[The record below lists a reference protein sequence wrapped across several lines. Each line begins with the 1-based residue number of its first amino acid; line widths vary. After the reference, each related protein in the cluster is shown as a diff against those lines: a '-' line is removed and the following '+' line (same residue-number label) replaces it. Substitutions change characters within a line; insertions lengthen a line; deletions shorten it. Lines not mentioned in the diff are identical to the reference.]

1 MKLKVP
7 VCVSVLGLASLF
19 SGVTRVARAADDAPN
34 DGAQGRKESPAE
46 GEAVSDLD
54 LVKLLNVEVSTA
66 SKTRESVE
74 DAPAVITVVT
84 REEIR
89 RWGYQSVAEV
99 LSHTVGFY
107 LIDDHI
113 LPNAS
118 VRGVSGGLGAES
130 SGIKVM
136 IDGRSVAYRSTSG
149 NWLGVE
155 LVPLEMVE
163 QIEIIR
169 GPASALYGADAF
181 LGVVNVI
188 TTPPDSVRPV
198 RARVTAGLTGT
209 NPSSRFDVASGAQFG
224 KLDVLLGAAGEYD
237 DRSGLALPAESPAP
251 TLPSGVGDRRTTL
264 DLKRRS
270 LVLSGRV
277 GYGGERGHVRLSAS
291 GSGLTRGGDLAHW
304 AQLTSTADGA
314 RGTRVALGQF
324 RLNVDALLHATDTL
338 AFAVQST
345 YFQGGILPQDRVEIG
360 SDLFYV
366 ERKQAYRGVD
376 SMVEARYTPSSR
388 LSIITGVEALYD
400 REALG
405 APDRINR
412 ATGQSVLSGGIDRT
426 EELVNIGSYA
436 SVNYKLLDP
445 GLKLTGGLRFDR
457 HSVYGSQVTG
467 RVGVTS
473 RLSKSLVAKLL
484 YGSAFKAPSPYLLY
498 ATPLRPGDVVGN
510 RFLNPQLIKTGEYQM
525 SWMPARIFGVTS
537 GVSYSWL
544 DDKAEFTPQGINQTA
559 RNVASQ
565 ESLSWET
572 RADVRDYHYDL
583 YASFDLVRSR
593 RDLGQEGYAARLVGQ
608 NNVVYPPW
616 IARAGAM
623 FAVPSVPDVPL
634 RLGAE
639 GMWVGPRR
647 ASDTS
652 IVERG
657 ESFNLPAYFLL
668 DVTLSTREV
677 YLVPG
682 HETRFALRGKNL
694 LVARGPDPGFSGF
707 EYPIQPAQIFFEVE
721 HVY

>member
-1 MKLKVP
+1 MKLKLATL
-7 VCVSVLGLASLF
+7 SLSLSGLVALLPAL
-19 SGVTRVARAADDAPN
+19 ARAADDGAPA
-34 DGAQGRKESPAE
+34 DAAAES
-46 GEAVSDLD
+46 EAVSDLD

-66 SKTRESVE
+66 SKTAESVE

-107 LIDDHI
+107 LVDDQI

-130 SGIKVM
+130 GGIKVM

-155 LVPLEMVE
+155 LVPLESVE

-181 LGVVNVI
+181 LGVVNII
-188 TTPPDSVRPV
+188 TTAPDAVRPV
-198 RARVTAGLTGT
+198 RARVAVGLTET
-209 NPSSRFDVASGAQFG
+209 NPATRFDVAGGAQFG
-224 KLDVLLGAAGEYD
+224 KFDFALGAAGEYD
-237 DRSGLALPAESPAP
+237 DRSGLALPSESPAP
-251 TLPSGVGDRRTTL
+251 TLPVGVGDRRTTL
-264 DLKRRS
+264 DLQRRS
-270 LVLSGRV
+270 LVLSSRL
-277 GYGGERGHVRLSAS
+277 GYTGERGHVRLSAYA
-291 GSGLTRGGDLAHW
+291 SGLSRGGDLAHW
-304 AQLTSTADGA
+304 AQLTSTADGT
-314 RGTRVALGQF
+314 RGTRVALGQM
-324 RLNVDALLHATDTL
+324 RLNLDSLLKASRTFELAL
-338 AFAVQST
+338 QGT

-366 ERKQAYRGVD
+366 ERHQSYRGVD
-376 SMVEARYTPSSR
+376 SMLEARFTPSSR
-388 LSIITGVEALYD
+388 LSLITGVEALYD
-400 REALG
+400 HESLG
-405 APDRINR
+405 APERINR
-412 ATGQSVLSGGIDRT
+412 ASGETVLSSGGDRSVD
-426 EELVNIGSYA
+426 LRNLGAYA

-445 GLKLTGGLRFDR
+445 GLKLTGGLRYDQ
-457 HSVYGSQVTG
+457 HSAYGSQVTG
-467 RVGVTS
+467 RVGATS
-473 RLSKSLVAKLL
+473 RLSSSVVAKLL

-498 ATPLRPGDVVGN
+498 ATPLRPGDVIGN
-510 RFLNPQLIKTGEYQM
+510 EHLNPQLVKTAEYQM
-525 SWMPARIFGVTS
+525 SWLPVRRFGITS

-544 DDKAEFTPQGINQTA
+544 TDKAEFTPQGINQTA

-565 ESLSWET
+565 RSLSWET
-572 RADVRDYHYDL
+572 RADVRDYRYDL
-583 YASFDLVRSR
+583 YASFDLVRSE
-593 RDLGQEGYAARLVGQ
+593 RDLGQEGYAAMLVGKQ
-608 NNVVYPPW
+608 NVVYPPW

-623 FAVPSVPDVPL
+623 FAVPSLPDVPL
-634 RLGAE
+634 ELGAE
-639 GMWVGPRR
+639 GIWVGPRR

-657 ESFNLPAYFLL
+657 ASFDLPAYFQL
-668 DVTLSTREV
+668 DVTLATREL

-682 HETRFALRGKNL
+682 HETRIALRGKNL

-707 EYPIQPAQIFFEVE
+707 EYPLQPAQLFLEIE

>member
-1 MKLKVP
+1 MKLK
-7 VCVSVLGLASLF
+7 LASLIPLLGLSILQPSLAF
-19 SGVTRVARAADDAPN
+19 AADDGKGQAGDDN
-34 DGAQGRKESPAE
+34 KEAVE
-46 GEAVSDLD
+46 GDSVSDLD

-66 SKTRESVE
+66 SKTSESVE

-84 REEIR
+84 REDIR
-89 RWGYQSVAEV
+89 RWGYQTVAEV

-107 LIDDHI
+107 LIDDDI

-130 SGIKVM
+130 GGIKVM

-155 LVPLEMVE
+155 LIPLESVE

-181 LGVVNVI
+181 LGVVNII
-188 TTPPDSVRPV
+188 TTPPDAMRPL
-198 RARVTAGLTGT
+198 RLRLTGGLTET
-209 NPSSRFDVASGAQFG
+209 NPSTRFDLATGGQFG
-224 KLDVLLGAAGEYD
+224 HWDLMLGAAGEYD
-237 DRSGLALPAESPAP
+237 DRSGLSLPSESPAP
-251 TLPSGVGDRRTTL
+251 TLPVGVGSRRTTL

-270 LVLSGRV
+270 LVLSSRI
-277 GYGGERGHVRLSAS
+277 GYGGDRGHVRVS
-291 GSGLTRGGDLAHW
+291 GYASGLTRGGDLAHW
-304 AQLTSTADGA
+304 AQLTATEDGS

-324 RLNVDALLHATDTL
+324 RINLDTL
-338 AFAVQST
+338 LKATSTLDLALQST

-366 ERKQAYRGVD
+366 ERHQAYRGVD
-376 SMVEARYTPSSR
+376 SMLEARFTPFSR
-388 LSIITGVEALYD
+388 LNIITGVEALLD
-400 REALG
+400 HETLG
-405 APDRINR
+405 APERINR
-412 ATGQSVLSGGIDRT
+412 ATGERVLSGGNDRT
-426 EELVNIGSYA
+426 EDLRNLGAYA
-436 SVNYKLLDP
+436 SVNVKVLDP
-445 GLKLTGGLRFDR
+445 GLKLTGGLRYDK
-457 HSVYGSQVTG
+457 HSVYGGQVTG
-467 RVGVTS
+467 RVGATS
-473 RLSKSLVAKLL
+473 RLTKSLVAKLL

-510 RFLNPQLIKTGEYQM
+510 EYLKSQLVKTAEYQM
-525 SWMPARIFGVTS
+525 SWIPARIFGITS

-544 DDKAEFTPQGINQTA
+544 SDKAEFTPQGINQTA
-559 RNVASQ
+559 RNVANQRSF
-565 ESLSWET
+565 SWET
-572 RADVRDYHYDL
+572 RADVRDYSYNL
-583 YASFDLVRSR
+583 YASFDLVKST
-593 RDLGQEGYAARLVGQ
+593 RDLGQEGYAATLVGKQ
-608 NNVVYPPW
+608 NVVYPPW

-634 RLGAE
+634 ELGAE
-639 GMWVGPRR
+639 GLWVGPRR

-657 ESFNLPAYFLL
+657 ESFDLPAYFQL
-668 DVTLSTREV
+668 DVTLATREL
-677 YLVPG
+677 YLIPG

-707 EYPIQPAQIFFEVE
+707 EYPIQPAQLFLEVE

>member
-1 MKLKVP
+1 MKVNLGTLALSGLVALSTVP
-7 VCVSVLGLASLF
+7 AV
-19 SGVTRVARAADDAPN
+19 AADDAPPTT
-34 DGAQGRKESPAE
+34 D

-66 SKTRESVE
+66 SKTAESVE

-130 SGIKVM
+130 GGIKVM

-155 LVPLEMVE
+155 LIPLEAVE

-181 LGVVNVI
+181 LGVVNII
-188 TTPPDSVRPV
+188 TTSPDAMRPV
-198 RARVTAGLTGT
+198 RARVAFGSTET
-209 NPSSRFDVASGAQFG
+209 NPGTRFDVASGAQFG
-224 KLDVLLGAAGEYD
+224 KFDLLLGAAGEYD
-237 DRSGLALPAESPAP
+237 DRSGLSLPAESPAP
-251 TLPSGVGDRRTTL
+251 TLPVGVGARRTTL
-264 DLKRRS
+264 DLQRRS
-270 LVLSGRV
+270 LSLMSRL
-277 GYGGERGHVRLSAS
+277 GYAGERGHVRVSAYAS
-291 GSGLTRGGDLAHW
+291 GLSRGGDLAHW
-304 AQLTSTADGA
+304 AQLTGTGDDS
-314 RGTRVALGQF
+314 RGTKVALGQL
-324 RLNVDALLHATDTL
+324 RLNLDSLLKASQAFDLAL
-338 AFAVQST
+338 QST
-345 YFQGGILPQDRVEIG
+345 YFQGGVLPQDRVEIG

-366 ERKQAYRGVD
+366 ERHQAYRGVD
-376 SMVEARYTPSSR
+376 SMLEARFTPSTR
-388 LSIITGVEALYD
+388 LGLITGVEALYD
-400 REALG
+400 HETVG
-405 APDRINR
+405 APERINR
-412 ATGQSVLSGGIDRT
+412 ASGEAVLSSGEDRGVD
-426 EELVNIGSYA
+426 LRNLGAYA

-445 GLKLTGGLRFDR
+445 GLKLTGGLRYDR
-457 HSVYGSQVTG
+457 HSAYGSQVTG
-467 RVGVTS
+467 RVGATS
-473 RLSKSLVAKLL
+473 RLSSSLVAKLL

-510 RFLNPQLIKTGEYQM
+510 ERLDPQLVKTAEYQM
-525 SWMPARIFGVTS
+525 SWIPARRFGITS

-544 DDKAEFTPQGINQTA
+544 ADKAEFTPQGINQTA

-565 ESLSWET
+565 RSFSWET
-572 RADVRDYHYDL
+572 RANVRDFRYDL
-583 YASFDLVRSR
+583 YASFDLVRSE
-593 RDLGQEGYAARLVGQ
+593 RDLGQEGYAANLVGKH
-608 NNVVYPPW
+608 NVVYPPW

-623 FAVPSVPDVPL
+623 FAVPSLPDVPL
-634 RLGAE
+634 ELGAE
-639 GMWVGPRR
+639 GIWVGPRR

-657 ESFNLPAYFLL
+657 ESFDLPAYFQL
-668 DVTLSTREV
+668 DVSLATREL

-682 HETRFALRGKNL
+682 HETRIALRGKNL

-707 EYPIQPAQIFFEVE
+707 EYPIQPAQLFLEIE